1 MNETKNKRPATG
13 EAQRR
18 PTQKKPQSRPAPK
31 KPQRDPAPR
40 KAQSKPVSR
49 KPQSRPVQKKPQ
61 NRYEP
66 EVTYTPP
73 VPVNR
78 KKLLIR
84 LLTVFAMA
92 VALFLGCTIFFRVK
106 DVVVTGTER
115 YTAWSVREASG
126 IEEGESLLA
135 FGKTK
140 AAGRIME
147 SLRYVKSVRIGI
159 TLPDTVNIYV
169 QELEVVY
176 GVQDDEENWW
186 LISSDGKVVEQTSE
200 TKARETTLLKGF
212 RLSDPTVGENAVA
225 REPVED
231 PGSEA
236 PVLITDQERMEAA
249 LSVITQL
256 ERNEILGEAASVDV
270 ADPANIQLWYGDDY
284 KVLLGDP
291 DRMDEKILMMNKVI
305 RQHEQEGGYQSGILD
320 ITLTK
325 TPDGVEYTPFG

>member
-1 MNETKNKRPATG
+1 MNETKRKRPASQ
-13 EAQRR
+13 EAPKRSAQR
-18 PTQKKPQSRPAPK
+18 KPQSRPEQR
-31 KPQRDPAPR
+31 KPQGRPEH
-40 KAQSKPVSR
+40 R
-49 KPQSRPVQKKPQ
+49 KPQSRPVQSKPQ

-78 KKLLIR
+78 KKLLLR

-92 VALFLGCTIFFRVK
+92 LALFLGCTIFFRVK

-147 SLRYVKSVRIGI
+147 SLRYIKSVRIGI

-176 GVQDDEENWW
+176 GAQDDTENWW
-186 LISSDGKVVEQTSE
+186 LISSDGKVGEQTSE
-200 TKARETTLLKGF
+200 SKVRETTVLKGF
-212 RLSDPTVGENAVA
+212 HLSNPVVGENAVA
-225 REPVED
+225 RAADEEQE
-231 PGSEA
+231 SEA

-249 LSVITQL
+249 LAVITQL

-291 DRMDEKILMMNKVI
+291 DRMDEKIMMMNRVI
-305 RQHEQEGGYQSGILD
+305 QQHEQEGGYQSGVLD